1 MKVLAMGIVS
11 TFNSQRKY
19 FHWASQVLAF
29 FWCSFVTDFTSQFLG
44 CCDGKRLCL

>member
-19 FHWASQVLAF
+19 FRWASQVRAF
-29 FWCSFVTDFTSQFLG
+29 FCAL
-44 CCDGKRLCL
+44 L

>member
-29 FWCSFVTDFTSQFLG
+29 FGAL
-44 CCDGKRLCL
+44 L